1 MTARF
6 KKDADGALA
15 CMNEFGLTDEQR
27 AAVWAAG
34 LVDPSQK
41 LPERMRGLP
50 DMPSLRS
57 LTDLIAAE
65 LASQGEFQS
74 HW

>member
-6 KKDADGALA
+6 KKDAGGALA
-15 CMNEFGLTDEQR
+15 CMNEFGLTEAQQ
-27 AAVWAAG
+27 AAVFAAG
-34 LVDPSQK
+34 LSDPSQK
-41 LPERMRGLP
+41 VPERMRGAA
-50 DMPSLRS
+50 DMPTMRA

-65 LASQGEFQS
+65 LASQGEFKS